1 VQRGLASPRGVEPRA
16 PPPACPPVVGWGGS
30 EVLEVGVTS
39 KGMSNR
45 RGRRIRMDQPAGLA
59 TPSHIR
65 IG

>member
-1 VQRGLASPRGVEPRA
+1 
-16 PPPACPPVVGWGGS
+16 VGWHHREGLSLVRRHLPAHLWWGGGGS